1 MVIFHNYVSLPEGMC
16 AQYDIYIIYMSSLH
30 YVAFFPQCL
39 QTVSLHK
46 LVAEKC
52 SCHMPSCRIAKGTA
66 AVPVITRGDCKHC
79 ASLIELKDI
88 EHDRFQRKHII
99 SLKPGG
105 CPCDSFYTIPSF
117 PAQVHVRYCFFLLML
132 QEGEHPHP
140 DFYSCVWH
148 RSLSLCQQI
157 AHQEGACGYRWVL
170 YSAKNRL
177 TVSSRQLAAP
187 SAHGGTYKFGA
198 HTEEII
204 KPVNCSPAWDDD
216 GRCWENGMAGWIWGC
231 DMSFNTHVRITVYQF
246 VKHPVCDAGPYFLK
260 GSCIYIYTVHAISK
274 SREYMNGASSP

>member
-117 PAQVHVRYCFFLLML
+117 PAQVHVRYCFF
-132 QEGEHPHP
+132 
-140 DFYSCVWH
+140 C
-148 RSLSLCQQI
+148 LCCRRENI
-157 AHQEGACGYRWVL
+157 RIRISIHVCGTGPSVY
-170 YSAKNRL
+170 ANR
-177 TVSSRQLAAP
+177 
-187 SAHGGTYKFGA
+187 
-198 HTEEII
+198 
-204 KPVNCSPAWDDD
+204 
-216 GRCWENGMAGWIWGC
+216 
-231 DMSFNTHVRITVYQF
+231 
-246 VKHPVCDAGPYFLK
+246 
-260 GSCIYIYTVHAISK
+260 
-274 SREYMNGASSP
+274 